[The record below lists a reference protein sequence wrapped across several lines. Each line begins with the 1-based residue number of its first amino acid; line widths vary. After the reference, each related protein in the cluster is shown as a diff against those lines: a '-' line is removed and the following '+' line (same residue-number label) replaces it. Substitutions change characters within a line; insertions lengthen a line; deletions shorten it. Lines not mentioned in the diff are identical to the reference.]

1 MPINETNC
9 DSERLGT
16 PDRHLT
22 CLGPSFP
29 PPARLM
35 AFRLRLVVEL
45 IMSETHFSC
54 AVFIWLSEG
63 DVICMSGHLGAVAGI
78 RRKGL
83 SDGLTLTR
91 WRNAIF
97 RVAGAT
103 N

>member
-1 MPINETNC
+1 MLATARTDWVTDVPTLCI
-9 DSERLGT
+9 T
-16 PDRHLT
+16 PTDWQVTRKDV
-22 CLGPSFP
+22 P
-29 PPARLM
+29 
-35 AFRLRLVVEL
+35 
-45 IMSETHFSC
+45 MSNIRPGS
-54 AVFIWLSEG
+54 IR
-63 DVICMSGHLGAVAGI
+63 HLGAVAGI